1 MEFTFCLVEVLLEA
15 VPQIGLKLYICGYTN
30 KIYVIL
36 TISILS
42 SFVSMTLGMVN
53 GCMASI

>member
-1 MEFTFCLVEVLLEA
+1 MEFTFRLVDVLLEA
-15 VPQIGLKLYICGYTN
+15 SPQKGLQIYISGYTN
-30 KIYVIL
+30 KIDMIL

-42 SFVSMTLGMVN
+42 CFVSTMMGMVN